1 MTTVKKHFIL
11 IVINLKLKEYQ
22 RVTGFARYDSYIW
35 NDSYDSYIQMCAMK
49 QKQASSPVKKRRR
62 VVEEEEID
70 GVFISDRPRKRAKVN
85 YAE

>member
-1 MTTVKKHFIL
+1 MTHTTY
-11 IVINLKLKEYQ
+11 VI
-22 RVTGFARYDSYIW
+22 YIGCIC
-35 NDSYDSYIQMCAMK
+35 NIQMCAMK